1 MTWARRRCCE
11 RAALQALGLAV
22 FAMIGCVSSGGPS
35 SADPAA
41 LDEPS
46 LMARLRAQVKT
57 SPAAALSLADEGEQ
71 RFGDS
76 PAAEERRALAISALI
91 NLQRIGSARS
101 RAYDFLRRYPNGPHT
116 SHVAAMTGVHPP
128 PTRPDAGPPT
138 HPCDAR

>member
-1 MTWARRRCCE
+1 MAAWAGRRCIE
-11 RAALQALGLAV
+11 RAALAV
-22 FAMIGCVSSGGPS
+22 FVMIGCASNGKPPS
-35 SADPAA
+35 PDPAA

-57 SPAAALSLADEGEQ
+57 APATALSLADEGEQ

-101 RAYDFLRRYPNGPHT
+101 RTYDFLRRYPNGPYT
-116 SHVAAMTGVHPP
+116 AHVAAMTGVHLP
-128 PTRPDAGPPT
+128 PTRPDAGPGTPA
-138 HPCDAR
+138 CDAH